1 MSQKSL
7 DIKEDTTSRP
17 QSSKVKADKLEQP
30 EAKNLGQVISQTNMA
45 FERKPSAIEKASEEL
60 AHRIKSGHEEGE
72 QILAKNVLSQDGSK
86 Q

>member
-1 MSQKSL
+1 
-7 DIKEDTTSRP
+7 
-17 QSSKVKADKLEQP
+17 
-30 EAKNLGQVISQTNMA
+30 MA